1 MLYFIKFKHTTS
13 KAWITFIHGAGGSSA
28 IWHKQLKT
36 FKEEFNV
43 LLIDL
48 RGHGGSKEKMTQV
61 LKRYTFD
68 FIGNEVVEVLDH
80 LKIKQSHF
88 IGISLGTVIIREL
101 SDRFP
106 ERISSQIMGGAILK
120 LNFRGQLLMRLGVLL
135 QSVVPYI
142 FLYKFFAWTIM
153 PRSKNKESR
162 MLFVREAK
170 KLYQNE
176 FKRWFTLA
184 SEINPLLK
192 LFRMQAPSIPTLYIM
207 GEEDYMFLPAVRKQC
222 DMHELSSLMVIP
234 NCGHV
239 VNVEQPLTFNQ
250 EAISFIQRNLG
261 GRLFSLK

>member
-1 MLYFIKFKHTTS
+1 MLHYTEFKHTTS
-13 KAWITFIHGAGGSSA
+13 EEWVTFIHGAGGSSA
-28 IWHKQLKT
+28 IWYKQLKA

-48 RGHGGSKEKMTQV
+48 RGHGRSKEKMTEV

-68 FIGNEVVEVLDH
+68 FIGNEVIEVLDH
-80 LKIKQSHF
+80 RKIKQSHF
-88 IGISLGTVIIREL
+88 IGISLGTMIIREL

-106 ERISSQIMGGAILK
+106 ERISSQIMGGAILQ

-135 QSVVPYI
+135 KTVVPYI
-142 FLYKFFAWTIM
+142 FLYKFFAWIIM
-153 PRSKNKESR
+153 PRPKHKESR
-162 MLFVREAK
+162 VLFVREAK

-192 LFRMQAPSIPTLYIM
+192 LFRTQAPSIPTLYIM

-222 DMHELSSLMVIP
+222 DMHALSSLMVIP

-239 VNVEQPLTFNQ
+239 VNVEQPLTFNI

-261 GRLFSLK
+261 GRAI